1 MKWFL
6 LLPALFCCSCATW
19 GSREATVL
27 LPNGNRYV
35 VTCQS
40 DGQLKYKQGEVS
52 IEVDNRGRPSFIE
65 QVLGTAV
72 LGIAGAAAP
81 AKEKVM
87 TP

>member
-1 MKWFL
+1 MRWMFL
-6 LLPALFCCSCATW
+6 LPILLTSCATL

-27 LPNGNRYV
+27 LPDGSKYV

-40 DGQLKYKQGEVS
+40 DGQLKYKAGDVA

-72 LGIAGAAAP
+72 LGVAGAAVP
-81 AKEKVM
+81 AKEKVL